1 MSDTDTTSTIAPSA
15 SSTRP
20 YLVRAMYEWCSD
32 NGFTPFIA
40 VYVDASVQ
48 VPREFVK
55 NNEIVLNVGMDAT
68 SDLHLGNEYVT
79 FKARFA
85 GTAREIMVPME
96 RVMAIY
102 ARENGQG
109 MTFPVSPTTPV
120 AALASRPIAAPNSEQ
135 SAASSTDSNVV
146 QLIKPKAPVVA
157 LARVVEDTV
166 QEAVQDVVQNTV
178 ESAQENP
185 SPEPQESTEP
195 PKSPTPARGGLKR
208 VK

>member
-1 MSDTDTTSTIAPSA
+1 MSDTDTTSSITPSA

-32 NGFTPFIA
+32 NGFTPYIA
-40 VYVDASVQ
+40 AYVDGSVQ

-55 NNEIVLNVGMDAT
+55 DNEIVLNVGMDAT
-68 SDLHLGNEYVT
+68 SDLHLGNDYVT
-79 FKARFA
+79 FKARFS
-85 GTAREIMVPME
+85 GIAREIMVPME

-109 MTFPVSPTTPV
+109 MTFPVSPNTPV
-120 AALASRPIAAPNSEQ
+120 TALAPRPMDAPSSDE
-135 SAASSTDSNVV
+135 SPVSSTDSNVV
-146 QLIKPKAPVVA
+146 QLIKPKSAVVS
-157 LARVVEDTV
+157 LAKVVEDTV
-166 QEAVQDVVQNTV
+166 QDAM
-178 ESAQENP
+178 ESSQENTLQTTD
-185 SPEPQESTEP
+185 EPPEP

>member
-1 MSDTDTTSTIAPSA
+1 MSDTDTTSSITPSA

-32 NGFTPFIA
+32 NGFTPYIA
-40 VYVDASVQ
+40 AYVDGSVQ

-55 NNEIVLNVGMDAT
+55 DNEIVLNVGMDAT
-68 SDLHLGNEYVT
+68 SDLHLGNDYVT
-79 FKARFA
+79 FKARFS
-85 GTAREIMVPME
+85 GIAREIMVPME

-109 MTFPVSPTTPV
+109 MTFPVSPNIPV
-120 AALASRPIAAPNSEQ
+120 TATAPKPM
-135 SAASSTDSNVV
+135 AVPSSDDSPAGGTDSNVV
-146 QLIKPKAPVVA
+146 QLIKPKAAVVA
-157 LARVVEDTV
+157 LAKVVEDTV
-166 QEAVQDVVQNTV
+166 QAAVEN
-178 ESAQENP
+178 SQENAP
-185 SPEPQESTEP
+185 HTTDEPPEP

>member
-1 MSDTDTTSTIAPSA
+1 MSDSDSTSSITPSSA
-15 SSTRP
+15 STRP

-32 NGFTPFIA
+32 NGYTPFIA

-55 NNEIVLNVGMDAT
+55 DNEIVLNVGMEAT
-68 SDLHLGNEYVT
+68 SDLHLGNDYVT
-79 FKARFA
+79 FKARFS
-85 GTAREIMVPME
+85 GSAREIMVPME

-109 MTFPVSPTTPV
+109 MTFPVQPNVPV
-120 AALASRPIAAPNSEQ
+120 AALAPKPQAVQ
-135 SAASSTDSNVV
+135 SGDEAVASSADSNVV
-146 QLIKPKAPVVA
+146 QLLKPKASAVA
-157 LARVVEDTV
+157 LAKVVEDTV
-166 QEAVQDVVQNTV
+166 DAALDNTAQEAD
-178 ESAQENP
+178 
-185 SPEPQESTEP
+185 EPTEPPEP